1 MAHADFI
8 HLRVHT
14 AYSLSEGALPIGKL
28 AEICGRHRMPAVAI
42 TDTNN
47 LFGAL
52 EFSTAMAGAGVQP
65 IIGCQL
71 TVATRDAVAARN
83 GPRNGRRPPEPEPLV
98 VLAQDEAGYGNLL
111 ALSSKAYL
119 ETAAGETPRVA
130 LDDLAARNT
139 GLICL
144 TGGPDGPIGRLMQ
157 DGQNSAAE
165 ALLQRLSAI
174 FPGRLYVE
182 LQRHNLA
189 AEQRQEPALLAL
201 AYAHDLPLVA
211 TNECFFADAEM
222 YEAHDALI
230 CVASGCYV
238 GEADRRRLT
247 VEHRFKSAEEM
258 RILFADLPEAID
270 NTIVVARR
278 CAYRSPVREPILP
291 RFATAAGLSE
301 ADAFRDQGR
310 HGLEARLESEVYSAE
325 MDATARE
332 EAARSY
338 RERLEFELD
347 VIVDMDFSGYFLIV
361 ADFIQWAKSAGIPVG
376 PGRGSG
382 AGSVVAWA
390 LTITDLDPLRFGL
403 LFERFLNPDRVSMP
417 DFDIDFCQDRRDEVI
432 RYVREKYGD
441 DHVAQIITFG
451 KLQARAALRDVG
463 RVLQLPF
470 KQVDRICKLVPN
482 NPAKPVTLAQAIED
496 VPRLKAERDD
506 DPAVAHMMS
515 IALKLEGLYRHAST
529 HAAGLVIGDRPL
541 EQLVPLYRDPRS
553 EMRVT
558 QFSMKYAEQ
567 SGLVKTDFLGLKTL
581 TVIDRA
587 TRLLAARDIAVDIAR
602 IPLDDEKTYQML
614 QQGEAVGVFQFEGS
628 GMRDLLRDASPS
640 NIEDLIALVAL
651 FRPGPMQNIPK
662 YVAAKH
668 GREQPE
674 FLHETIEPV
683 VRDTYGVI
691 IYQEQ
696 VMQIAQ
702 VFAGFT
708 LGQADL
714 LRRAMG
720 KKIQSEMDA
729 QRDDF
734 VEGAVARGVDRGRAA
749 YVFELVDRFAGYGFN
764 KAHSA
769 GYALLAYQT
778 AWLKANYPFEFL
790 AAAMTLDFGNTD
802 KLNVFRQELARLGVE
817 LRPPD
822 VNRSGVEFTVEADE
836 SGAPSAIRY
845 ALAAV
850 KNVGR
855 QAMRALVAERT
866 ENGAFQDLFDL
877 ARRLDPSALNKRQ
890 MESLARAGAFDGLN
904 RNRHQVY
911 RSVELLLAHASAAAD
926 ERGSGQAS
934 LFDDG
939 DGGVANPALPDVDPW
954 PATERLTQEFDAIG
968 FYLSAHPLDVYA
980 KSLARK
986 GVRRAAEV
994 LADLNDSARSVKI
1007 AGTVIGR
1014 RELRSSRGG
1023 TLAFVQASDPSGMF
1037 EVTVFSELLAT
1048 HGEMLEV
1055 GKSVVFTV
1063 EARADG
1069 DRARLAVQKID
1080 DADTFVAD
1088 AAGGVRIFLGDPV
1101 PLESVRT
1108 VLQKTGKGGGM
1119 VFLVLRLPDRGEEVE
1134 VEVPS
1139 KYAITPTVR
1148 QSLKGVRGVI
1158 DVHEI

>member
-1 MAHADFI
+1 MAHADFV

-14 AYSLSEGALPIGKL
+14 AYSLSEGALPIGEL
-28 AEICGRHRMPAVAI
+28 ATLCGRHRMPAVAI

-52 EFSTAMAGAGVQP
+52 EFSAAMAGAGIQP

-71 TVATRDAVAARN
+71 SVAARDAVAVPD
-83 GPRNGRRPPEPEPLV
+83 GLRNGRRPPEPEPLV
-98 VLAQDEAGYGNLL
+98 LLVQDEAGYGNLL
-111 ALSSKAYL
+111 GLSSQAYL
-119 ETAAGETPRVA
+119 ETDAGETPKVG

-144 TGGPDGPIGRLMQ
+144 TGGPDGPVGRLLQ
-157 DGQNSAAE
+157 DGQNEAAE
-165 ALLQRLSAI
+165 VLLKRLAAI

-182 LQRHNLA
+182 LQRHGLA
-189 AEQRQEPALLAL
+189 AEQGSEAALLDL
-201 AYAHDLPLVA
+201 AYAHELPLVA

-222 YEAHDALI
+222 HEAHDALI
-230 CVASGCYV
+230 CVASGSYV
-238 GEADRRRLT
+238 SEADRRRLT

-258 RILFADLPEAID
+258 RLLFADLPEAID
-270 NTIVVARR
+270 NTLVVARR

-291 RFATAAGLSE
+291 RFATTADQSE
-301 ADAFRDQGR
+301 AEALRDQAR
-310 HGLEARLESEVYSAE
+310 RGLETRLEAQVYTDE
-325 MDATARE
+325 MDP
-332 EAARSY
+332 AARKDAARRY

-347 VIVDMDFSGYFLIV
+347 VIIAMDYPGYFLIV
-361 ADFIQWAKSAGIPVG
+361 ADFIQWAKSIGIPVG

-382 AGSVVAWA
+382 AGSVVAWV
-390 LTITDLDPLRFGL
+390 LTITDLDPLHFGL

-417 DFDIDFCQDRRDEVI
+417 DFDIDFCQERRDEVI
-432 RYVREKYGD
+432 RYVRDKYGD

-463 RVLQLPF
+463 RVQQLPF

-482 NPAKPVTLAQAIED
+482 NPAKPVTLAKAIED
-496 VPRLKAERDD
+496 VPRLQAERDD
-506 DPAVAHMMS
+506 DPAVAGMMS
-515 IALKLEGLYRHAST
+515 VALKLEGLYRHAST

-541 EQLVPLYRDPRS
+541 DQLVPLYRDPRS
-553 EMRVT
+553 DMRVT
-558 QFSMKYAEQ
+558 QFSMKYVEQ
-567 SGLVKTDFLGLKTL
+567 SGLVKFDFLGLKTL

-587 TRLLAARDIAVDIAR
+587 CRLLAARGIDVDIAA
-602 IPLDDEKTYQML
+602 IPLDDEKTYHML
-614 QQGEAVGVFQFEGS
+614 QKGESIGVFQFEGS
-628 GMRDLLRDASPS
+628 GMRDLLRDAMPS

-734 VEGAVARGVDRGRAA
+734 VEGAVARGVDRARAA
-749 YVFELVDRFAGYGFN
+749 YVFELVDKFAGYGFN

-790 AAAMTLDFGNTD
+790 AAVMTLDLGNTD
-802 KLNVFRQELARLGVE
+802 KLNVFRQELDSLGIE

-822 VNRSGVEFTVEADE
+822 INRSDVEFTVEPDE
-836 SGAPSAIRY
+836 SGVPCAIRY

-855 QAMRALVAERT
+855 QAMRALVAERS
-866 ENGAFQDLFDL
+866 ESGIFRDLFDL
-877 ARRLDPSALNKRQ
+877 ARRLDPTVLNKRQ

-904 RNRHQVY
+904 RNRRQVFQ
-911 RSVELLLAHASAAAD
+911 SVELLLRHANAAAD

-939 DGGVANPALPDVDPW
+939 GGGVETPALRDVDPW
-954 PATERLTQEFDAIG
+954 PAKERLTQELDAIG
-968 FYLSAHPLDVYA
+968 FHLSAHPLDVYA

-986 GVRRAAEV
+986 GVRRSADV
-994 LADLNDSARSVKI
+994 LAGLNGNARSARI

-1014 RELRSSRGG
+1014 RELRTSRGG
-1023 TLAFVQASDPSGMF
+1023 TLAFVQASDPSGIF
-1037 EVTVFSELLAT
+1037 EVTVFSEQLAAF
-1048 HGEMLEV
+1048 GDMLET
-1055 GKSVVFTV
+1055 GKSLVFTV
-1063 EARADG
+1063 EARTEG
-1069 DRARLAVQKID
+1069 DRARLTVQKIY
-1080 DADTFVAD
+1080 DAETFAAD
-1088 AAGGVRIFLGDPV
+1088 AAGGVRIFLGDPL
-1101 PLESVRT
+1101 PLQGVRT

-1119 VFLVLRLPDRGEEVE
+1119 VILILRLPDRGEEVE

-1139 KYAITPTVR
+1139 KFAITPTVR